1 MLRIAATACI
11 VLVLL
16 LLNEWWWHGRKHGE
30 ASRKFVHVTVGTFVA
45 FWPLFLSWQQIEL
58 LSLAF
63 FVVVLASWRWNIF
76 RAIHSV
82 QRPTWGELYFAL
94 AVGLVALFVRQ
105 PAVYAAALLH
115 MSVADGLAAI
125 VGSRFGSK
133 HRYKVFGAWKSWLG
147 TATFLV
153 SSLVILVGYSWQQ
166 GQPLGWLSLLAVA
179 AALLENVAVRGLDN
193 LLVPLA
199 VAAVLGLAAV

>member
-1 MLRIAATACI
+1 M
-11 VLVLL
+11 LL
-16 LLNEWWWHGRKHGE
+16 LVNEWWWHGRQHGE
-30 ASRKFVHVTVGTFVA
+30 PSRKFVHVIVGTFVA
-45 FWPLFLSWQQIEL
+45 FWPLFLSWRQIEL

-63 FVVVLASWRWNIF
+63 LAVVLVSRRLNIF

-105 PAVYAAALLH
+105 PAVYAVALLH

-125 VGSRFGSK
+125 VGSRFGTR
-133 HRYKVFGAWKSWLG
+133 HRYKIFGAWKSWLG
-147 TATFLV
+147 TTTFLV
-153 SSLVILVGYSWQQ
+153 SSLVILLGFSLQQ
-166 GQPLGWLSLLAVA
+166 GHVIAWLPLLAIA
-179 AALLENVAVRGLDN
+179 ATLLENVAVRGLDN

-199 VAAVLGLAAV
+199 VAVVLRLAV